1 MYVTLNLKKH
11 LTPKNLFSFFLA
23 LHILIWTLVPL
34 YTRVSLHHDVLEG
47 ISQGMS
53 FQLGYSKHPFL
64 SMWIVASVWKYIG
77 EHDWIMYLLSQC
89 VMVIAFLYIWKLNHA
104 LLSPWKALIA
114 TLFADGLLVFNINA
128 NILTPD
134 TFQIPCWT
142 AIGYYLYKL
151 SWSPTRKNFMRLGFL
166 YGLGALIKYQII
178 VLFVPGFL
186 FFYSI
191 PHLRKHLFSSAF
203 LWGVLVFL
211 ITFSPHIYWM
221 IKTHFANFD
230 YLYKV
235 VVNAPKQNRE
245 ALLLEFLGDTLAFC
259 LPVLVMFVL
268 TFLAAKTKKKT
279 MSSQNQYLIICLA
292 WGPWLMTFLWLMLFK
307 GNMYSR
313 WMSPYFSFLGT
324 FLLSVVP
331 LQLEVKHL
339 YRFAGV
345 FVTGTA
351 LLVSINIFKPVYNP
365 HCDAFYPNKEIA
377 QFIENTWKKEVHQ
390 RLFYVGGSRYLV
402 AAITPYIHPSPK
414 PFFSLDVKTN
424 PWIQDTQLR
433 EKGAVMVWDIH
444 SNYAWDQETLKYS
457 QPPENLKGMYPFIKE
472 LKSHIFYTSRQQP
485 IEIAYAILMPEVAQ
499 GFSTDL
505 STENVSKSK

>member
-1 MYVTLNLKKH
+1 MIVCNLDFKRY
-11 LTPKNLFSFFLA
+11 LTPKKLFYLFLV
-23 LHILIWTLVPL
+23 LHIFIWTLVPI

-47 ISQGMS
+47 ISQGIS

-64 SMWIVASVWKYIG
+64 SMWIVASVWKYVG

-89 VMVIAFLYIWKLNHA
+89 VMVIAFIYIWKLNHA

-114 TLFADGLLVFNINA
+114 TLFTDGLMVFNINA

-134 TFQIPCWT
+134 TFQIPCWA

-178 VLFVPGFL
+178 VLFIPGIL

-191 PHLRKHLFSSAF
+191 PHLRRHLFTKDF

-211 ITFSPHIYWM
+211 ITFSPHLYWM
-221 IKTHFANFD
+221 FKTHFANFD
-230 YLYKV
+230 YIYHAVASVEK
-235 VVNAPKQNRE
+235 NRK
-245 ALLLEFLGDTLAFC
+245 ALFFDYLGYTVAFC
-259 LPVLVMFVL
+259 LPVLVMFL
-268 TFLAAKTKKKT
+268 FTFLAAKTKKRT

-292 WGPWLMTFLWLMLFK
+292 WGPWLMTLLFLLLFK
-307 GNMYSR
+307 GSIYSR

-324 FLLSVVP
+324 FLLSVIP

-345 FVTGTA
+345 LAAATTVMVG
-351 LLVSINIFKPVYNP
+351 VNIFKPVQNP
-365 HCDAFYPNKEIA
+365 HCDAYYPNKEIA
-377 QFIENTWKKEVHQ
+377 QFIDKTWQNEVHQ
-390 RLFYVGGSRYLV
+390 PLYYVGGSRYLV
-402 AAITPYIHPSPK
+402 AAITPYIPSSPK
-414 PFFSLDVKTN
+414 PFFSLDVKSN
-424 PWIQDTQLR
+424 PWIRASQLR
-433 EKGAVMVWDIH
+433 EKGAVLVWDIH
-444 SNYAWDQETLKYS
+444 SNYAWDQETLNYS

-472 LKSHIFYTSRQQP
+472 LKSQIFYTSKHQP
-485 IEIAYAILMPEVAQ
+485 IEIAYAIVLPEVAQ

-505 STENVSKSK
+505 STESVGKNN